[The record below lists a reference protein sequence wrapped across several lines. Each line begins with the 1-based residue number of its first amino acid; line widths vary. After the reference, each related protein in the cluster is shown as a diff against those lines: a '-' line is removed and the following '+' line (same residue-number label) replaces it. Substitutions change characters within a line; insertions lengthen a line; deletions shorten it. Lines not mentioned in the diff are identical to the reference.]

1 MEIISTDQK
10 GFAGYLWSTIPNL
23 EVLLIINNQGDLLE
37 NRVSEE
43 CITKHNLPSL
53 QQIAKKVSI
62 RFKIVNFDELGG
74 LATTLNIFQEHVML
88 VRALNSNHTLIFLIP
103 KNADM
108 SKTIQMV
115 NATKSEKQA
124 QNMVKN

>member
-1 MEIISTDQK
+1 M
-10 GFAGYLWSTIPNL
+10 
-23 EVLLIINNQGDLLE
+23 
-37 NRVSEE
+37 SEE

-115 NATKSEKQA
+115 NATKSEK
-124 QNMVKN
+124 